1 MAKFMA
7 VLVRSRLI
15 APVQQVK
22 QPQNRNHSLKAVYM
36 SNVEVDLASLLCSKI
51 CHDLLSPVG
60 ALNNGLELLEGETD
74 PVMRDRCMDLLA
86 DSARTSAYK
95 LKYFRLAFGAAG
107 GFGDTIDPTEA
118 RQLIESLLGDSGK
131 ITLGW
136 AVQSEALPKKAIK
149 ILLNLAL
156 IAKESL
162 VRGGRL
168 DVGAEQGDLGI
179 EVVIRAE
186 GTKIALDDGIRTALD
201 GTIAPADLSAR
212 TAAAW
217 MTRELAVKNGGDLR
231 ISPESATELLL
242 GAIVTA

>member
-1 MAKFMA
+1 
-7 VLVRSRLI
+7 
-15 APVQQVK
+15 
-22 QPQNRNHSLKAVYM
+22 M
-36 SNVEVDLASLLCSKI
+36 SNSEVDLAALMCSKI

-60 ALNNGLELLEGETD
+60 AINNGLELLEDETD

-86 DSARTSAYK
+86 DSARVSADK

-107 GFGDTIDPTEA
+107 GFGDEVDPAEA
-118 RQLIESLLGDSGK
+118 RLLIESLIGDSGK

-136 AVQSEALPKKAIK
+136 ALQNDALPKKAIK

-162 VRGGRL
+162 VRGGTL
-168 DVGAEQGDLGI
+168 DVGAEKGGLGI
-179 EVVIRAE
+179 EVVVRAA
-186 GTKIALDDGIRTALD
+186 GTKIALDSGIRTALD
-201 GTIAPADLSAR
+201 GTIAQADLSAR

-217 MTRELAVKNGGDLR
+217 MTRELALQNGGDLR
-231 ISPESATELLL
+231 ISPASGTELLL